1 MGTSQIIS
9 GIQMASEHVVNGSTP
24 DTIIEKRTLGRKVL
38 TPLEAHQSVAH
49 GIMADLSKSQQ
60 GQMEAIKKLG
70 TNETAQSLKWM
81 KNVIKEMQEKHQR
94 YERQFFTV
102 DSGIKDPVT
111 IVYMWGKLDMLDAN
125 ARIKQFCLAAEA
137 NQVVVLSA
145 MLENPFGPMVNEEV
159 KERALTERAKRL
171 FPRDFENFEQNQILL
186 EFLTMARDWIA
197 RWLFGEIG
205 VTIQAIRTNFGDE
218 IADAL
223 TGIPA
228 GV

>member
-1 MGTSQIIS
+1 MGTTQIIS

-60 GQMEAIKKLG
+60 GQMEAIKKAG
-70 TNETAQSLKWM
+70 TTTTAPAFKWM
-81 KNVIKEMQEKHQR
+81 RNEIAKLQEKDQR
-94 YERQFFTV
+94 YRTQFYTIT
-102 DSGIKDPVT
+102 SGIENAVEQA
-111 IVYMWGKLDMLDAN
+111 VMYSYLWSKLDPLDQS
-125 ARIKQFCLAAEA
+125 ARVTQFLQASERDDLKVLA
-137 NQVVVLSA
+137 A

-159 KERALTERAKRL
+159 KTRALTERAQRL
-171 FPRDFENFEQNQILL
+171 FPRDYEIFEQNALLL

-197 RWLFGEIG
+197 RWLREEVG
-205 VTIQAIRTNFGDE
+205 VDIAVVRANLGDE
-218 IADAL
+218 
-223 TGIPA
+223 IPA